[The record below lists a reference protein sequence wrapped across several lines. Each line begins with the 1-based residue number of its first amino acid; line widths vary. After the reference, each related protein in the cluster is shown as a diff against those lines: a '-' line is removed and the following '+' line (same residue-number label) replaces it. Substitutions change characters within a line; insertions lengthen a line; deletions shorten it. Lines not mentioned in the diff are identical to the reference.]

1 MTLTDDI
8 GRKSFELLFLFAAAA
23 AATAAASLLLLLL
36 LLLDSLLLLK
46 QTRNQPRFRPA
57 AAAARAPATPS
68 VQTAAPG

>member
-8 GRKSFELLFLFAAAA
+8 GRKSFELLFLFAA